1 MGRLARAGEP
11 SARMVLLGTQGRGR
25 LRGAALP
32 VAAHAVGL
40 IIGSRVRI
48 PGRRRVNTLNPAINR
63 NAWRNPG
70 TAKTAFHP
78 KLQVDCKLE
87 APILHPS
94 SRQWHAP

>member
-1 MGRLARAGEP
+1 M
-11 SARMVLLGTQGRGR
+11 
-25 LRGAALP
+25 
-32 VAAHAVGL
+32 
-40 IIGSRVRI
+40 

-87 APILHPS
+87 APILRS
-94 SRQWHAP
+94 RSRQWHAP